1 MHAFPQT
8 RASTSGAA
16 AAGTGTGIGAA
27 AAERDTT
34 CDSKYWDARHGD
46 GPNSLQMTVRLMM
59 VFEYIYNDR
68 VRGSSKME
76 LVWGKDNKEN
86 PLWTADDIAGIYV
99 HVRAGRGVRRNL
111 KYKPKAGYG
120 RMKGT
125 MLLGSSFLGY

>member
-27 AAERDTT
+27 AAERDM
-34 CDSKYWDARHGD
+34 
-46 GPNSLQMTVRLMM
+46 QMTVRLMM

-99 HVRAGRGVRRNL
+99 HVRAGRGVRRDL